1 MNTDRTLRPKLG
13 LLRLAEKLG
22 NVTRACQSL
31 GYSRDS
37 YYRFKALYE
46 RGGADALRNFSRRG
60 PMVKNRV
67 TEDVAQRVLDL
78 TYAHP
83 TWGQQRVADTLSKA
97 GVSVSSSGVRS
108 IWMRAGLETF
118 EKRVFALAA
127 RAEQNALSLSEEQQA
142 AIDRARSQ
150 GRFASGRYIA
160 GPGKVCFQDLSVIG
174 QHPSYGSIYH
184 HTFIDCYSQFAI
196 TRMATE
202 GEALSPSR
210 FLQEDVLP
218 VFADNGIAVESVR
231 TDRRPPFADR
241 HGRVEYQLFL
251 AGANI
256 RQTYRLGRAGR
267 QDICSRLVA
276 TMAREVYQP
285 LFRQG
290 NFTLEDARAK
300 LKTWMRSYNE
310 ERGAEGPY
318 CYGKTPVQ
326 TFSDAMARRLARL
339 RLN

>member
-1 MNTDRTLRPKLG
+1 MNTDRSLRPKLG
-13 LLRLAEKLG
+13 LLHLAEKLG

-67 TEDVAQRVLDL
+67 TEDVAKRVLDL

-83 TWGQQRVADTLSKA
+83 SWGQQRIADTLSKA
-97 GVSVSSSGVRS
+97 GIAVSSSGVRS

-118 EKRVFALAA
+118 EKRVFALVA
-127 RAEQNALSLSEEQQA
+127 RSEQNALSLSKEQQA
-142 AIDRARSQ
+142 AIDRARTH
-150 GRFASGRYIA
+150 GRFAAGRFIS
-160 GPGKVCFQDLSVIG
+160 GPGKVCFQDLSVMG
-174 QHPSYGSIYH
+174 EHPLYGPIHH
-184 HTFIDCYSQFAI
+184 HTFIDGYSQFAI
-196 TRMATE
+196 TRLAVE
-202 GEALSPSR
+202 SEALSPSR

-218 VFADNGIAVESVR
+218 VFADNGIIVESVR
-231 TDRRPPFADR
+231 TDRRLPFADR
-241 HGRVEYQLFL
+241 HRLVEYQDFL
-251 AGANI
+251 DGADI
-256 RQTYRLGRAGR
+256 RQTYRLGRGGKH
-267 QDICSRLVA
+267 DICSRLVA

-290 NFTLEDARAK
+290 NFTLEDARTK
-300 LKTWMRSYNE
+300 LKAWMRSYNE
-310 ERGAEGPY
+310 ERSAEGPY
-318 CYGKTPVQ
+318 CYGKTPLQ
-326 TFSDAMARRLARL
+326 TFCDAMVRRIERT

>member
-1 MNTDRTLRPKLG
+1 MNTDRSLRPKLG
-13 LLRLAEKLG
+13 LLHLAEKLG

-67 TEDVAQRVLDL
+67 TEDVTKHVLDL

-83 TWGQQRVADTLSKA
+83 SWGQQRVADALSKA
-97 GVSVSSSGVRS
+97 GIAVSSSGVRS
-108 IWMRAGLETF
+108 IWMRAGIETF
-118 EKRVFALAA
+118 EKRVFALVAQ
-127 RAEQNALSLSEEQQA
+127 AEQNALSLSEEQQA
-142 AIDRARSQ
+142 AIDRARAQ
-150 GRFASGRYIA
+150 GRFAAGRFIS
-160 GPGKVCFQDLSVIG
+160 GPGKVCFQDLSVMG
-174 QHPSYGSIYH
+174 EHPHYGSIYH

-196 TRMATE
+196 SRLATE
-202 GEALSPSR
+202 GEALSPSQ
-210 FLQEDVLP
+210 FLQQDVLP
-218 VFADNGIAVESVR
+218 VLADNGIIVEAVK

-241 HGRVEYQLFL
+241 HRRVEYQHFL
-251 AGANI
+251 EGANI
-256 RQTYRLGRAGR
+256 RQTYRLGRGGKY
-267 QDICSRLVA
+267 DICNRLVA
-276 TMAREVYQP
+276 TMEREVYQP

-290 NFTLEDARAK
+290 NFTLEDARTK

-310 ERGAEGPY
+310 ERGADGPY
-318 CYGKTPVQ
+318 CYGKTPMQ
-326 TFSDAMARRLARL
+326 TFFDAMARRIVQT

>member
-37 YYRFKALYE
+37 YYRFRALYE

-67 TEDVAQRVLDL
+67 AEDVAQQVLDL

-83 TWGQQRVADTLSKA
+83 TWGQQRIADTLSRV
-97 GVSVSSSGVRS
+97 GISVSSSGVRS
-108 IWMRAGLETF
+108 IWLRAGLETF
-118 EKRVFALAA
+118 EKRVFALVA

-150 GRFASGRYIA
+150 GRFAAGRYIS
-160 GPGKVCFQDLSVIG
+160 GPGKICFQDLSVMG
-174 QHPSYGSIYH
+174 DHPRYGSVYQ

-196 TRMATE
+196 TRLAVE
-202 GEALSPSR
+202 GEALSPIQ
-210 FLQEDVLP
+210 FMQQDVLP
-218 VFADNGIAVESVR
+218 QLSNRGIVVDAVR
-231 TDRRPPFADR
+231 TDRRLPFADR
-241 HGRVEYQLFL
+241 QRRVEYQRFL
-251 AGANI
+251 EGANI
-256 RQTYRLGRAGR
+256 RQTYRLGRGGKH
-267 QDICSRLVA
+267 DICSRFVA

-285 LFRQG
+285 LFRKG
-290 NFTLEDARAK
+290 DFTLEDARSR

-310 ERGAEGPY
+310 ERVAEGPY
-318 CYGKTPVQ
+318 CYGKTPLQ
-326 TFSDAMARRLARL
+326 TLSDVLARRLERM